1 MVAQKW
7 NKKQTCW
14 QKCSA
19 FSNICYPKTQLIKA
33 FHSLDSSRP
42 HGRLSENWKTE
53 GPRELFLP
61 ENDIGTCYTVNFL
74 KKHPGFGDLETKPRH
89 KNQIFFEMSF
99 HIWTQYNKTIIL
111 GA

>member
-74 KKHPGFGDLETKPRH
+74 RNQTKTWKSDFLWNVLPH
-89 KNQIFFEMSF
+89 MNSI
-99 HIWTQYNKTIIL
+99 
-111 GA
+111 